1 MQQALRQFK
10 ADIFQALAHPTRI
23 AIVELLRD
31 GEIPAGTIFAQVGVE
46 QANASQH
53 LAVLRAKHIVVSRKV
68 GNQVFY
74 ELRSHRL
81 AEVLDIMR
89 LYFQEHL
96 SEAMGMLEEIR
107 LETPLSASS
116 REEEKSSC

>member
-1 MQQALRQFK
+1 MQQALRRFK

-23 AIVELLRD
+23 AIVEMLRD
-31 GEIPAGTIFAQVGVE
+31 GEMPGGAIVARLGVE

-53 LAVLRAKHIVVSRKV
+53 LAVLRAKRIVVNRKE

-74 ELRSHRL
+74 ALHSDRL
-81 AEVLDIMR
+81 VEILDAMR

-96 SEAMGMLEEIR
+96 SEAIEMLEEIK
-107 LETPLSASS
+107 LEAAVSVPADGQG
-116 REEEKSSC
+116 